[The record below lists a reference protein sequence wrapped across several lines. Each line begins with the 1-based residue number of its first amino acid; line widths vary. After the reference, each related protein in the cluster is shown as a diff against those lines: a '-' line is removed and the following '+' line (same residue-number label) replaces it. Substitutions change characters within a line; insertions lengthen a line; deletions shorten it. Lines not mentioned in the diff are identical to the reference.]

1 VHKHPPRAQQLLCCA
16 YAQHH
21 GLASGA
27 GEGPLPSVF
36 EALALS
42 THFAGGS
49 VGDDAPLRPTVGLLR
64 RCQADL
70 MHRRTLL
77 SEQAALLFP
86 PVLLC
91 FSSIILA
98 ALHCQFFLFFVYGN
112 MVVGWFFQI

>member
-1 VHKHPPRAQQLLCCA
+1 
-16 YAQHH
+16 
-21 GLASGA
+21 
-27 GEGPLPSVF
+27 
-36 EALALS
+36 
-42 THFAGGS
+42 
-49 VGDDAPLRPTVGLLR
+49 
-64 RCQADL
+64 